1 MHYVVAEEIWS
12 LPKGNREAQ
21 LIRAVGA
28 IVGGDRESATES
40 AKKLASKFDHH
51 NFEHNAPHPYW
62 WGRNDNESE
71 SHRFV
76 IRPAN

>member
-12 LPKGNREAQ
+12 LPDGNREAE
-21 LIRAVGA
+21 LIREAGA
-28 IVGGDRESATES
+28 ITGGDRDSAIES

-51 NFEHNAPHPYW
+51 GLERNAPHPYW
-62 WGRNDNESE
+62 WGRNDGASE

>member
-12 LPKGNREAQ
+12 LPKGNQEAE
-21 LIRAVGA
+21 LVRTIGA
-28 IVGGDRESATES
+28 IAGGDRDSASES

-51 NFEHNAPHPYW
+51 NFEGDARYPYW
-62 WGRNDNESE
+62 WGRNDGASE